1 MLQYYTKL
9 ISQQVIKF
17 HLKYFENFLFILNFY
32 NDYGRANIGIGVI
45 IFWYNKLRPVIRVIW
60 QRTHKMKKKTKTTK
74 GNEKKTPS

>member
-45 IFWYNKLRPVIRVIW
+45 ISYNKPRPVIRVIW
-60 QRTHKMKKKTKTTK
+60 QRTHKMKKNKNKNNK
-74 GNEKKTPS
+74 R